1 MSAPLMF
8 SIYIQ
13 TNKLGQE
20 PFYKMLQCKL
30 LKKHIFSKNNFSR
43 KLELQNP

>member
-1 MSAPLMF
+1 MSVPIMF

-20 PFYKMLQCKL
+20 PFYIMLQCKL
-30 LKKHIFSKNNFSR
+30 LKNIFSTNNISS